1 MSNAI
6 VNCQKLQEELTS
18 AGIQSAGCNSNGIVW
33 DVDGA
38 TEIQNRA
45 DVRAVLDAHDMNSP
59 AWGTIRAE
67 RNKLLSEC
75 DWTQLQDASLSANE
89 KEMWASYR
97 QLLKDI
103 PQTYSNTVDVVY
115 PKKPKELK

>member
-1 MSNAI
+1 MSLVLLFKGAGASP
-6 VNCQKLQEELTS
+6 S
-18 AGIQSAGCNSNGIVW
+18 ASVSASVSSSKSAS
-33 DVDGA
+33 V
-38 TEIQNRA
+38 
-45 DVRAVLDAHDMNSP
+45 S
-59 AWGTIRAE
+59 
-67 RNKLLSEC
+67 
-75 DWTQLQDASLSANE
+75 ASLSANE